1 MKETLMCSETNKYS
15 NSNSKLG
22 SESNFTKEIIEDN
35 FINSFKD
42 KQSIDLNYP
51 VTTNKEPSIFQNAR
65 FDSKGIKICKG
76 NNYHISFKS
85 KNKFV
90 SYINIQS
97 YKNMYKNDDLEIS
110 SKGKSNLF
118 SSSKNRC
125 CIIV

>member
-1 MKETLMCSETNKYS
+1 MKETSMCSETNKYS

-35 FINSFKD
+35 FINSFKR
-42 KQSIDLNYP
+42 KQPIDLNYP

-85 KNKFV
+85 KSQFV
-90 SYINIQS
+90 SYVDIQS
-97 YKNMYKNDDLEIS
+97 YKNINRNDDSETY
-110 SKGKSNLF
+110 SKGKTNSF